1 VTTTTTLAGE
11 VLATYRR
18 TGGMAGRRFE
28 VVVRPDGTFEGGT
41 GRSGQGRLGSSGLD
55 ELRTAVA
62 AFGASAPAASY
73 GTPSPASFMTFVDAG
88 GSSTTLL
95 SGATPPP
102 PVQRLVAFLAALERQ
117 LPR

>member
-1 VTTTTTLAGE
+1 MTAVASE

-18 TGGMAGRRFE
+18 TGGLAGRQFE
-28 VVVRPDGTFEGGT
+28 VVVRPDGSFEGGT
-41 GRSGQGRLGSSGLD
+41 GRRGQGRLGASGLD
-55 ELRTAVA
+55 ELRMAVA

-73 GTPSPASFMTFVDAG
+73 GVPSPDGFMTFVDAG